1 MRSTPRNHLEL
12 KLRELAQ
19 LFNMMDPSPFHE
31 RDLDAAA
38 EEFIVEWAR
47 EFPTGHEFELVVKL
61 GTPPDDSQ
69 ASGVDEAVRNYFANR
84 AHATRRALRRMLRLA
99 RWRMFMGLLFLGACL
114 TLSQLLGNMVSG
126 SALLGT
132 IVLSLDIIGWVAL
145 WRPAEI
151 FLFDWWPLRDDLKL
165 YERLARMPVTVIL
178 PDTVK

>member
-1 MRSTPRNHLEL
+1 MSSGPRNHLEL
-12 KLRELAQ
+12 RLRELAQ

-31 RDLDAAA
+31 RDLDEAA

-47 EFPTGHEFELVVKL
+47 ELPAGLEFELVIKL
-61 GTPPDDSQ
+61 GTPPDASY

-84 AHATRRALRRMLRLA
+84 ALTSRRALRRMLRLA
-99 RWRMFMGLLFLGACL
+99 RWRMFVGLLFLGSCL
-114 TLSQLLGNMVSG
+114 TLSQVLGNMVSG

-165 YERLARMPVTVIL
+165 YERLARMTVTLIL
-178 PDTVK
+178 PDES